1 MPVHPNS
8 LANLSRKGSKSDRDE
23 LKKKRNIAVTNTA
36 WDSLKELVMELGI
49 KSVSELNEKLGRKEL
64 LIVKPDE
71 KDT

>member
-64 LIVKPDE
+64 LIVKPEE

>member
-64 LIVKPDE
+64 LIVKPEE
-71 KDT
+71 KDV